1 MEFIGILTN
10 QIMIM
15 FILIF
20 AGAIL
25 FRCGKLTAAG
35 SKDLGNVLLYF
46 IIPCVIINS
55 FMTDFTWEKLTGLG
69 ISFLLAFLALLLSLV
84 VSALVFKKH
93 PIENFSAT
101 FSNAGFMGIPIIQA
115 TLGDDAV
122 FYAAAF
128 VALLNLFQWTY
139 GVYVITGDRSLIS
152 LKKIATNPI
161 VISLL
166 IGLALFFLPIEIPSI
181 VESAVSM
188 VSSANS
194 PVAMLM
200 IGTYLAQIPLKD
212 MFTDKIVWLCSI
224 VRLVLVPV
232 LTMLLLWFV
241 PEQYATIQLV
251 VMIEAVAPVGA
262 NVAIAA
268 QLYNRDY
275 TQAVKDVCLSTILSL
290 ISMPAMIAL
299 AQFIW

>member
-84 VSALVFKKH
+84 VSALIFKKH

-299 AQFIW
+299 AQLIW

>member
-10 QIMIM
+10 QIIIM

-84 VSALVFKKH
+84 VSALIFKKH

-299 AQFIW
+299 AQLIW